1 MKILVYL
8 YYPFYENHLAGGVQ
22 VWLKNLIRDIQ
33 LKNENIKF
41 QIVCPVGNMYEYPKD
56 ISVDHSLVDMEQDF
70 LTPKIIY
77 ENFSKL
83 KKYEENAD
91 LIWMIDRMFPINSK
105 KPKLLSLNTLCYERE
120 LMSIFQSNWDKMVVL
135 TDFVKKQVEDYVNK
149 SELYEIPCYVDPIF
163 LNFKKDTKILNK
175 YFKYDSKYKYILFP
189 HRPDPAKGHITAID
203 ILKELIKN
211 DSSYRLLIPLPPLA
225 KQININRENE
235 SILQIKEYVSSQELD
250 DYVIFHEWIDYEDLP
265 IYYNIGEYT
274 LFLSK
279 LPETFGLTLLN
290 SISVGTPVLSYGVG
304 ALNEVVPIGNAHFNI
319 NTVEDAVKII
329 NKGKNNCNIETDKNY
344 VCRKYNLN
352 NISESYIKLFEKLK
366 EENNGES

>member
-1 MKILVYL
+1 M
-8 YYPFYENHLAGGVQ
+8 Q
-22 VWLKNLIRDIQ
+22 SKN
-33 LKNENIKF
+33 KNIKF
-41 QIVCPVGNMYEYPKD
+41 QIVCPTGTMYEYPKD

-91 LIWMIDRMFPINSK
+91 LIWMIDRTFPINSK

-135 TDFVKKQVEDYVNK
+135 TDFVKRQVEDYVNK

-163 LNFKKDTKILNK
+163 LNFEKNTKVLDK
-175 YFKYDSKYKYILFP
+175 YFKYNPKYKYILFP

-225 KQININRENE
+225 KQINVDRENE
-235 SILQIKEYVSSQELD
+235 SILQIKKYVSSQKLE
-250 DYVIFHEWIDYEDLP
+250 DYVIFHKWIDYEDLP
-265 IYYNIGEYT
+265 IYYYIGEYT

-290 SISVGTPVLSYGVG
+290 SISVGTPVISYGVG
-304 ALNEVVPIGNAHFNI
+304 ALNEVVPTGNAHFNI
-319 NTVEDAVKII
+319 NTIEDAVKII
-329 NKGKNNCNIETDKNY
+329 SKGKNKCNIKGDKNY
-344 VCRKYNLN
+344 VCEKYNLN
-352 NISESYIKLFEKLK
+352 NISQSYIELFEKLK
-366 EENNGES
+366 EEK

>member
-1 MKILVYL
+1 MKILIYL
-8 YYPFYENHLAGGVQ
+8 YYPFYEKHLAGGVQ
-22 VWLKNLIRDIQ
+22 VWLKNLIRNMQ
-33 LKNENIKF
+33 SKNKNIKF
-41 QIVCPVGNMYEYPKD
+41 QIVCPTGTMYEYPKD
-56 ISVDHSLVDMEQDF
+56 IFVDHSLVDMEQDF

-91 LIWMIDRMFPINSK
+91 LIWMIDRTFPINSK

-163 LNFKKDTKILNK
+163 LNFEKNTKVLDK
-175 YFKYDSKYKYILFP
+175 YFKYNPKYKYILFP

-203 ILKELIKN
+203 ILKELIKD

-225 KQININRENE
+225 KKINVDRENE
-235 SILQIKEYVSSQELD
+235 SILQIKKYVSSQKLE
-250 DYVIFHEWIDYEDLP
+250 DYVIFHKWIDYEDLP
-265 IYYNIGEYT
+265 IYYYIGEYT

-304 ALNEVVPIGNAHFNI
+304 ALNEVIPTGNAHFNI
-319 NTVEDAVKII
+319 NTIEDAVKII
-329 NKGKNNCNIETDKNY
+329 SKGKNECNIKGDKNY
-344 VCRKYNLN
+344 VCEKYNLN
-352 NISESYIKLFEKLK
+352 NISQSYIELFEKLK
-366 EENNGES
+366 EEK